1 MYRKMRHGTKN
12 LKIAYINNRRNHKS
26 KKEDQHS
33 VIIGNLNAKIGDTNK
48 RNMSTVTK
56 GRR

>member
-1 MYRKMRHGTKN
+1 MRHRTKN

-33 VIIGNLNAKIGDTNK
+33 VIIGNLNAKIGDRIK
-48 RNMSTVTK
+48 RDMSTVTK